1 MRTSLVKI
9 ILLTLCV
16 LVYATTASA
25 DLFVSGLMTM
35 VARNADVNNLHNHT
49 NLGYSAFDAVSAR
62 LFLDAR
68 VTDRLSGFVQLY
80 TSRDYD
86 PILYGAYIRYDHTPN
101 AHLEAGI
108 IPVPVGLWG
117 PRTYAD
123 KNPLVA
129 VPLIYQYKTVMKTFG
144 GVQTTAQEMLEE
156 RGAAAY
162 SPMLYDFCWNAGVH
176 GYASAGPFD
185 IGAALQ
191 AGSLGSPSRE
201 MKYDYPNVT
210 ANVNW
215 VPGPWLTVGV
225 WGASGP
231 FLPTS
236 VEAMLPDGKK
246 TEDYHQQT
254 VGALLHAAYGHGEL
268 YAEGIVN
275 RFDHPFLGDLN
286 AQGGYVDVTYTFL
299 TQWYAAAR
307 IEALGFNRLSPA
319 IDPEE
324 NRWDYPLSR
333 YEAGVGYRSSPRT
346 VVKLVT
352 QIVRYTSAP
361 ATFDDEIYGLQFVVK
376 L

>member
-1 MRTSLVKI
+1 MRKSLAK
-9 ILLTLCV
+9 LALTLTCV
-16 LVYATTASA
+16 LSLTGTASA
-25 DLFVSGLMTM
+25 ELFVSGLMTL
-35 VARNADVNNLHNHT
+35 VARNADVNNAHNHT

-86 PILYGAYIRYDHTPN
+86 PILYGAYIRYDHTAN
-101 AHLEAGI
+101 EHVEAGI

-129 VPLIYQYKTVMKTFG
+129 VPLIYQYKTSMQTFG
-144 GVQTTAQEMLEE
+144 GVQTTAEEILED
-156 RGAAAY
+156 RGEAEY
-162 SPMLYDFCWNAGVH
+162 SPQLYDFCWNAGVH
-176 GYASAGPFD
+176 GYASVGPFD

-201 MKYDYPNVT
+201 VKYDYPNVT
-210 ANVNW
+210 GNVNW
-215 VPGPWLTVGV
+215 VPGPWLTIGV
-225 WGASGP
+225 WGATGP

-236 VEAMLPDGKK
+236 VEVMLPAGKK
-246 TEDYHQQT
+246 VEDYHQQT
-254 VGALLHAAYGHGEL
+254 MGALLHAAHGHGEL

-286 AQGGYVDVTYTFL
+286 SQGGYIDAEYAFL
-299 TQWYAAAR
+299 TQWYAAVR
-307 IEALGFNRLSPA
+307 VEALGFNRLAPA
-319 IDPEE
+319 IDPDE
-324 NRWDYPLSR
+324 NRWDFPLSR
-333 YEAGVGYRSSPRT
+333 YEAGIGYRSSPRT

-352 QIVRYTSAP
+352 QIVRYTGAP
-361 ATFDDEIYGLQFVVK
+361 SSLDDEIYGLQFVVK